1 LIIFFKEFQNE
12 LNLTNDE
19 SKLYYQLF
27 EQEYNNRIDTKKK
40 KVHFIDNNNKLNKHF
55 TFGQFQSMFISSRH
69 LDNQLEIKSTINSED
84 FSQLGLYLFSSWL
97 WYNDHNNENFQEQF
111 HFYLQSIHLKN
122 DDLVLLCLHSL
133 LSIPLTLPKSIQ
145 IWKIFF
151 SIIYSINNNKNLIKA
166 TMEKTTNGLTALLL
180 TLIFRLYDKEINL
193 SLLIRRLSALIAIQ
207 NLYLSIKN
215 NNEQDQSI
223 NEFTVQSIFIKH
235 RYDYLLEL
243 ITRRIV
249 EADIKPSW
257 LTITSIDSNE
267 NTFQSKIK
275 IQIPLIL

>member
-1 LIIFFKEFQNE
+1 
-12 LNLTNDE
+12 
-19 SKLYYQLF
+19 
-27 EQEYNNRIDTKKK
+27 
-40 KVHFIDNNNKLNKHF
+40 
-55 TFGQFQSMFISSRH
+55 MFISSRH